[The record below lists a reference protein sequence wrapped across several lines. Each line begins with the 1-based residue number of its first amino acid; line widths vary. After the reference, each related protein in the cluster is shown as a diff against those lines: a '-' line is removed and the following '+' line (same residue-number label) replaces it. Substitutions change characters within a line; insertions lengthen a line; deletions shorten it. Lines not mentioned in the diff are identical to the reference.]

1 MQSFGIEASK
11 KIKIG
16 LASPMKAWLA
26 RRTQGLLGVE
36 RLVQSQGMSAQQLQ
50 ALRHA
55 LADSQAAAQARSD
68 AAEAQ
73 MQAMIRLLESID
85 GRLDELASF
94 RADSRT
100 QPEPSPP
107 FDGETLKKIETQGL
121 FILGSA
127 RSGTSVLAKC
137 LNRSPEIFV
146 LEEPD
151 LFLNE
156 HVQDFAAF
164 FNAKHAA
171 MGNTPYKGTY
181 VSPPVVAEQGPLGL
195 VQRLCRQYRY
205 AGEKVAIG
213 PHEYPPQWKQL
224 YVDYHAKY
232 FLRSTHFLTV
242 RTPNETLWSMH
253 KLFPAS
259 PIPRLIEAWLESLS
273 VVIDTYRVCPHSY
286 FSFFEDFGGAA
297 LQRMAQL
304 LDVEIDVPESMLGG
318 NHVSSRLEPGEL
330 PPPLAPYA
338 GLCRECAEVYE
349 EVRENTCRQ
358 NWTYCG
364 SAPEWHFFAKL
375 QQRIQALVARS
386 RAANGTQLAAA

>member
-1 MQSFGIEASK
+1 M
-11 KIKIG
+11 G
-16 LASPMKAWLA
+16 LETPMKAWLA

-36 RLVQSQGMSAQQLQ
+36 RLLQSQGISAQQLQ
-50 ALRHA
+50 DLRQT
-55 LADSQAAAQARSD
+55 LTNSQSAAEARSD
-68 AAEAQ
+68 AADAL

-85 GRLDELASF
+85 ARLDLLASLM
-94 RADSRT
+94 ADSQT
-100 QPEPSPP
+100 PPKPSPP
-107 FDGETLKKIETQGL
+107 FDGETLKKCESQGL

-137 LNRSPEIFV
+137 LNRSSEVFV

-151 LFLNE
+151 FFLHE

-181 VSPPVVAEQGPLGL
+181 VSPPVVAEKGPLGL
-195 VQRLCRQYRY
+195 MQRLCRQYRY

-213 PHEYPPQWKQL
+213 PHEYPPKWKQL

-286 FSFFEDFGGAA
+286 FSFFEDFGGSA
-297 LQRMAQL
+297 LLRMSQL

-318 NHVSSRLEPGEL
+318 NHVSSRLKRGEL
-330 PPPLAPYA
+330 PPALAPYE
-338 GLCRECAEVYE
+338 GLCRECADVYE

-364 SAPEWHFFAKL
+364 SAPDWHFFAKL
-375 QQRIQALVARS
+375 QHRIQALVECS
-386 RAANGTQLAAA
+386 RATEDALRAAA